1 MENRIDVVLT
11 PESKETIFQ
20 ACKSA
25 KAGMPYL
32 TKLSEEERKT
42 LQKVDDGRKPFVQ
55 KSLEFA
61 TNNAALDPGSDLL
74 RGMQKDIELYAFL
87 SAVEHE
93 LHQLLEMVN
102 DTKQLAGSEAYDVAR
117 FIYMKAK
124 MNVKMGIPGSQAIA
138 DELGKLYK
146 QSSNVTKI
154 KELPH

>member
-11 PESKETIFQ
+11 PENKETIFQ

-25 KAGMPYL
+25 KSGMPYL
-32 TKLSEEERKT
+32 TKISEEDRKS
-42 LQKVDDGRKPFVQ
+42 LQKMDDGRKPFVL
-55 KSLEFA
+55 KALEFA
-61 TNNAALDPGSDLL
+61 SNNPALDPGSDLL
-74 RGMQKDIELYAFL
+74 RGMQKDFELYTFL
-87 SAVEHE
+87 TSVEYE

-146 QSSNVTKI
+146 QNGNVTKI